1 METVKKD
8 SARGF
13 TLIELLVVIAI
24 IALLSTVAMTNYN
37 SARARG
43 RDAKRLSEITSLQ
56 KALNLYYDSCG
67 GYPALGTPDNYVG
80 IGVTGGLE
88 TTTAIGCSSG
98 ESLGSYMNTL
108 PAVVSPNGNPYMYCS
123 TADGA
128 DVGAASCDDTESV
141 SYQITF
147 NIENAAGDLSAGN
160 YVATPTGFQPVP

>member
-1 METVKKD
+1 MK
-8 SARGF
+8 GF

-80 IGVTGGLE
+80 IGVSGGLE
-88 TTTAIGCSSG
+88 TTTNIGCSTD
-98 ESLGSYMNTL
+98 SLGSYMSSL
-108 PAVVSPNGNPYMYCS
+108 PSVVLPNGNPYMYCS

-128 DVGAASCDDTESV
+128 AVGAASCDDTESV

-147 NIENAAGDLSAGN
+147 NIENAAGDLAAGN
-160 YVATPTGFQPVP
+160 YVATPSGFQAAP